1 MKSANMEYPNVNLY
15 AMKLMEQLER
25 RNEEIDFLKNEFK
38 ILRKE
43 KSEVIKELQLM
54 REQKDHTEQQL
65 DVYTRE
71 SKQRTSEM
79 EKLRTENGRMQNRIC
94 KMEED
99 FRKKVGNL
107 EESFQKK
114 INRLDDTIICEKRRS
129 SDIIKKLK
137 QTFRA
142 KEEEYSNEIKKGNN
156 KVEEEITRSEELL
169 QYVNTLQQDIIQER
183 ENHVQCIAKMFSD
196 NTISMAK
203 GILRNRITRQQNKK
217 MFKDLCSSRQEC
229 NDLNLRMT
237 VAEHRYQLTVN
248 DLKEKWKVKKEIFDK
263 KIKEGKDRE
272 DFLQTNLARQAD
284 DREDLENEK
293 GNEIQ
298 ALIKKLQEVTEKL
311 SKVEEN
317 NEKRE
322 RKKTELQNKF
332 SLHEKEMEN
341 QLLILDGHVKA
352 KLFKCLPCCRKVNAR
367 KVDHYVQIML
377 ENIDHTLLSEM

>member
-1 MKSANMEYPNVNLY
+1 MEYSNVNY
-15 AMKLMEQLER
+15 GIKLMEQLER
-25 RNEEIDFLKNEFK
+25 RNDEIDFLKNEFK

-54 REQKDHTEQQL
+54 REQKDQTEQQL
-65 DVYTRE
+65 EVSTKE
-71 SKQRTSEM
+71 SKQRTTEI

-114 INRLDDTIICEKRRS
+114 VNSLDDAIICEKRRS

-142 KEEEYSNEIKKGNN
+142 KEEEYSDEIKKGNN
-156 KVEEEITRSEELL
+156 KLGEEIRRNEELL
-169 QYVNTLQQDIIQER
+169 QYVNTLRQDIIQER
-183 ENHVQCIAKMFSD
+183 ENHVQCIAKLFTG

-203 GILRNRITRQQNKK
+203 SILRNRIILQQKK
-217 MFKDLCSSRQEC
+217 KIFKDLCSSRQER
-229 NDLNLRMT
+229 NDLNLQMA
-237 VAEHRYQLTVN
+237 VAEDRYHLTVN
-248 DLKEKWKVKKEIFDK
+248 DLKEKWKVEKKNFDRK
-263 KIKEGKDRE
+263 MKEGKDRE
-272 DFLQTNLARQAD
+272 NFLQTNLSRQAD

-293 GNEIQ
+293 CNEIQ
-298 ALIKKLQEVTEKL
+298 ALTEKLQEVTEKL

-322 RKKTELQNKF
+322 RKKTELLNKF

-341 QLLILDGHVKA
+341 QLLILDEHVKA
-352 KLFKCLPCCRKVNAR
+352 KLFKCLPCCRNVNAR
-367 KVDHYVQIML
+367 KVDYYVQIML

>member
-1 MKSANMEYPNVNLY
+1 
-15 AMKLMEQLER
+15 MEQLER
-25 RNEEIDFLKNEFK
+25 RNDEIDFLKNEFK

-54 REQKDHTEQQL
+54 REQKDQTQQQL
-65 DVYTRE
+65 EVSTKE
-71 SKQRTSEM
+71 SKQRTIEI

-99 FRKKVGNL
+99 FRKRIGSL
-107 EESFQKK
+107 EEGFQKK
-114 INRLDDTIICEKRRS
+114 INRLDDAIICEKRKS

-156 KVEEEITRSEELL
+156 KLEEEIGRNEELL
-169 QYVNTLQQDIIQER
+169 QYVNTLRQDIIQKR
-183 ENHVQCIAKMFSD
+183 ENHVQCIAKMFTD

-203 GILRNRITRQQNKK
+203 GILRNRITLQQKKK

-229 NDLNLRMT
+229 NDLNFQMA
-237 VAEHRYQLTVN
+237 VAEDRYQLRVN
-248 DLKEKWKVKKEIFDK
+248 DLKEKWKVKKEDFDR

-272 DFLQTNLARQAD
+272 DFLQTNLSRQAD

-293 GNEIQ
+293 LNEIQ
-298 ALIKKLQEVTEKL
+298 ALTKKLQEATEKL

-317 NEKRE
+317 IEKRE
-322 RKKTELQNKF
+322 SKKIELLNKF

-377 ENIDHTLLSEM
+377 ENVDHALLSEM